1 MASGPITAL
10 DAGARRVG
18 IPQTT
23 GPAELWATASTA
35 ERGQV
40 FARPVDD
47 LWSSSASRD
56 WCGAS
61 PRPRAIQ
68 RCAAEGLKC
77 KLCGCGCFDEPQ
89 RSALRLQ
96 GLQHRYMSPAKNTV
110 HTIAAKQGRADELCL
125 GSLVSLHAASLDAC
139 PPAGTLLC
147 PQELVTAARFIATA
161 SGKLLLQ

>member
-10 DAGARRVG
+10 DVGARRVG

-61 PRPRAIQ
+61 PRPRPIQ
-68 RCAAEGLKC
+68 RCAAEG
-77 KLCGCGCFDEPQ
+77 
-89 RSALRLQ
+89 ARL
-96 GLQHRYMSPAKNTV
+96 
-110 HTIAAKQGRADELCL
+110 DEL
-125 GSLVSLHAASLDAC
+125 DAGG
-139 PPAGTLLC
+139 A
-147 PQELVTAARFIATA
+147 ATA
-161 SGKLLLQ
+161 SAKVSAPVVRRSYFGAWRRRCSSMRTARRDDVKVSHSNLSQRS